1 MLWAREKG
9 VKISF
14 MKEGGSIY
22 VVLSRIRVV
31 FQEKRRG
38 RIFAEIKWNVQSFRE
53 YSVKQ

>member
-31 FQEKRRG
+31 FQEKGRG
-38 RIFAEIKWNVQSFRE
+38 RIFAEIKWNVHSFRE